1 MAENKSGNGSYIKY
15 LFFILMLTQI
25 LDTYATLF
33 NGAMPS
39 AIAGEFLSG
48 KSSSVQDAIMA
59 FANGIVSIGMVFLFF
74 SQYLA
79 DKLGRKKMLG
89 VTVGGIALA
98 SLGIFISVNYVMYMI
113 FVFFLYFFFS
123 SDIWLIYVNEEVEAN
138 KRAYY
143 SNVVMMVG
151 LVGAVTMVICRLI
164 FITETDPFWR
174 GMAIFPMVL
183 GFLLCIAIFLTL
195 KEPKQY
201 REMKESGSF
210 EAKSFKEDIK
220 SIFQIENRKPYMF
233 LLLAVFLRGGSSIYL
248 GLFEKYI
255 DNVGT
260 LTQEQ
265 VTTIFLLTIFMV
277 IIAYGVNGLLADR
290 IGRKPLLYLWS
301 ALSPISV
308 VIWVLGANNTQNA
321 YLFVLLGFALSHI
334 SYWGS
339 IGILRLITIEMLPT
353 DRRGIGVGFRSLIG
367 AIGGTIGL
375 LSSSVVI
382 LSLGLGTTFMIF
394 VMGNFA
400 VIPIAYFF
408 LKETKGVELSE
419 IK

>member
-1 MAENKSGNGSYIKY
+1 
-15 LFFILMLTQI
+15 
-25 LDTYATLF
+25 
-33 NGAMPS
+33 
-39 AIAGEFLSG
+39 
-48 KSSSVQDAIMA
+48 
-59 FANGIVSIGMVFLFF
+59 
-74 SQYLA
+74 
-79 DKLGRKKMLG
+79 
-89 VTVGGIALA
+89 
-98 SLGIFISVNYVMYMI
+98 
-113 FVFFLYFFFS
+113 
-123 SDIWLIYVNEEVEAN
+123 
-138 KRAYY
+138 
-143 SNVVMMVG
+143 
-151 LVGAVTMVICRLI
+151 
-164 FITETDPFWR
+164 
-174 GMAIFPMVL
+174 
-183 GFLLCIAIFLTL
+183 
-195 KEPKQY
+195 
-201 REMKESGSF
+201 
-210 EAKSFKEDIK
+210 
-220 SIFQIENRKPYMF
+220 MF

-260 LTQEQ
+260 LTQKQ

-277 IIAYGVNGLLADR
+277 IIAYGANGLLADR